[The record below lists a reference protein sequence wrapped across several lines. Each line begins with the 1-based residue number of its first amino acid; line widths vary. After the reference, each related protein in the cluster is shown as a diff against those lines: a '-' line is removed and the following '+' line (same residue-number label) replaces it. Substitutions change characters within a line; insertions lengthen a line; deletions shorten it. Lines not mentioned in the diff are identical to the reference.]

1 MKVVEQ
7 LAELRALTVADLEAR
22 ARELDDKLFRVRLQR
37 SVGQAEA
44 GHQLRPLRKELARI
58 KTVLVEKGSRG

>member
-7 LAELRALTVADLEAR
+7 LAELRALNVADLEAR

-37 SVGQAEA
+37 SIGQAES

-58 KTVLVEKGSRG
+58 KTVLAEKGGKG

>member
-7 LAELRALTVADLEAR
+7 LAELRALTVDDLQAR
-22 ARELDDKLFRVRLQR
+22 AQDLDDKLFRVRLQR
-37 SVGQAEA
+37 SVGQAES

-58 KTVLVEKGSRG
+58 QTVLAEKSGRG